1 VDVITA
7 NIISSVI
14 TELLPAMAGALNP
27 GGLAILAGILDSEKG
42 EMIDFLRRTNWA
54 LRNTHVEEEWWSALV
69 QRP

>member
-1 VDVITA
+1 
-7 NIISSVI
+7 
-14 TELLPAMAGALNP
+14 MAGALNP